1 YNGQNFVAEAI
12 RCVLAQTL
20 TDWEL
25 IISDN
30 ASTDR
35 TVSICR
41 GFAATDSR
49 IRVYQNPRNLGV
61 CPNFNRV
68 LQLSCGRYFKWITH
82 DDLFGPEFLECSVRE
97 LETDERTVLVFPR
110 LVYVDA
116 EGRLLRRQ
124 AANLSISGPTA
135 ESRVNQ
141 LMRLESQGTDVFW
154 SQFGLIRLDVL

>member
-1 YNGQNFVAEAI
+1 MSGAVRDWSERRETGLRARSAASLDNPPPLVSIGLPIYNGQNFVAEAI

-97 LETDERTVLVFPR
+97 LETDE
-110 LVYVDA
+110 
-116 EGRLLRRQ
+116 
-124 AANLSISGPTA
+124 
-135 ESRVNQ
+135 
-141 LMRLESQGTDVFW
+141 
-154 SQFGLIRLDVL
+154 